1 MSIQED
7 NSKLNGLASEVGT
20 RTNKRQKID
29 YTKYKR
35 KGVYCRKIL
44 RQMLKKRIGSNKI
57 RGVWHQLRAE
67 GRI

>member
-1 MSIQED
+1 MSVQED
-7 NSKLNGLASEVGT
+7 NSKLIKEVEKV
-20 RTNKRQKID
+20 NKRQKVD

-44 RQMLKKRIGSNKI
+44 RQMLKKRLGSNKI

>member
-7 NSKLNGLASEVGT
+7 NSKLIKETEKV
-20 RTNKRQKID
+20 NKRQKID

-44 RQMLKKRIGSNKI
+44 RQMLKKRLGSNKI
-57 RGVWHQLRAE
+57 RGAWHKLRAE

>member
-7 NSKLNGLASEVGT
+7 NSKLIKEAEKV
-20 RTNKRQKID
+20 NKKQKVD

-44 RQMLKKRIGSNKI
+44 RQMLKKRLGSNKI
-57 RGVWHQLRAE
+57 RGVWHELRAE

>member
-7 NSKLNGLASEVGT
+7 NSKLIKEAEKI
-20 RTNKRQKID
+20 NKRQKVN

-44 RQMLKKRIGSNKI
+44 RQMLKKKLGSNKI
-57 RGVWHQLRAE
+57 RGAWHRLRAE

>member
-1 MSIQED
+1 MSVKED
-7 NSKLNGLASEVGT
+7 NSKLIKEGEKV
-20 RTNKRQKID
+20 NKRQKVD

-44 RQMLKKRIGSNKI
+44 RQMLKKRLGSNKI
-57 RGVWHQLRAE
+57 RGAWHKLRAE

>member
-1 MSIQED
+1 MNIQED
-7 NSKLNGLASEVGT
+7 NSKLIKEAKKV
-20 RTNKRQKID
+20 NKKQKID

-44 RQMLKKRIGSNKI
+44 RQMLKKRLGSNKI
-57 RGVWHQLRAE
+57 RGAWHKLRAE

>member
-7 NSKLNGLASEVGT
+7 NSKLIKETEKV
-20 RTNKRQKID
+20 NKRQKVD

-44 RQMLKKRIGSNKI
+44 RQMLKKKLGSNKI
-57 RGVWHQLRAE
+57 RGAWHRLRAE
-67 GRI
+67 RRI

>member
-1 MSIQED
+1 MSVKED
-7 NSKLNGLASEVGT
+7 NSKIIEVRSRANG
-20 RTNKRQKID
+20 KQKVD

>member
-1 MSIQED
+1 MSVQED
-7 NSKLNGLASEVGT
+7 KKV
-20 RTNKRQKID
+20 NKRQKVD

-44 RQMLKKRIGSNKI
+44 RQMLKKRLGSNKI
-57 RGVWHQLRAE
+57 RGAWHKLRAE

>member
-7 NSKLNGLASEVGT
+7 NSKLIKETKKV
-20 RTNKRQKID
+20 NKRQKVD

-44 RQMLKKRIGSNKI
+44 RQMLKKRLGSNKI
-57 RGVWHQLRAE
+57 RGAWHKLRAE

>member
-1 MSIQED
+1 MNIQEN
-7 NSKLNGLASEVGT
+7 NSKLIKEAEKV
-20 RTNKRQKID
+20 NKRQKVD

-44 RQMLKKRIGSNKI
+44 RQMLKKRLGSNKI
-57 RGVWHQLRAE
+57 RGAWHKLRAE

>member
-1 MSIQED
+1 MSNQED
-7 NSKLNGLASEVGT
+7 KKV
-20 RTNKRQKID
+20 NKRQKVD

-44 RQMLKKRIGSNKI
+44 RQMLKKKIGSNKI

>member
-1 MSIQED
+1 MSVQED
-7 NSKLNGLASEVGT
+7 NSKLIKEAEKV
-20 RTNKRQKID
+20 NKKQKVN

-44 RQMLKKRIGSNKI
+44 RQMLKKRLGSNKI
-57 RGVWHQLRAE
+57 RGVWHKLRAE

>member
-7 NSKLNGLASEVGT
+7 
-20 RTNKRQKID
+20 KRQKID

-44 RQMLKKRIGSNKI
+44 RQMLKKRLGSNKI
-57 RGVWHQLRAE
+57 RGAWHKLRAE

>member
-7 NSKLNGLASEVGT
+7 NSKLIKEAEKV
-20 RTNKRQKID
+20 NKRQKVD

-44 RQMLKKRIGSNKI
+44 RQMLKKRLGSNRI
-57 RGVWHQLRAE
+57 RGVWHKLRAE

>member
-7 NSKLNGLASEVGT
+7 NSKIIEVGS
-20 RTNKRQKID
+20 RANGKQKVD

-44 RQMLKKRIGSNKI
+44 RQMLKKKIGSNKI
-57 RGVWHQLRAE
+57 RGIWHQLRAE

>member
-7 NSKLNGLASEVGT
+7 NSKLVKETEKV
-20 RTNKRQKID
+20 NKRQKVD

-44 RQMLKKRIGSNKI
+44 RQMLKKRLGSNKI
-57 RGVWHQLRAE
+57 RGAWHKLRAE

>member
-1 MSIQED
+1 MSVQED
-7 NSKLNGLASEVGT
+7 NSKLIKEVEKV
-20 RTNKRQKID
+20 NKRQKID

-44 RQMLKKRIGSNKI
+44 RQMLKKRLGSNKI
-57 RGVWHQLRAE
+57 RGAWHKLRAE

>member
-1 MSIQED
+1 MSVQED
-7 NSKLNGLASEVGT
+7 DSKLIKEAEKV
-20 RTNKRQKID
+20 NKRQKVD

-44 RQMLKKRIGSNKI
+44 RQMLKKRLGSNKI
-57 RGVWHQLRAE
+57 RGIWHKLRAE

>member
-1 MSIQED
+1 MNVQDD
-7 NSKLNGLASEVGT
+7 NSKLIKEVEKV
-20 RTNKRQKID
+20 NKRQKID

>member
-7 NSKLNGLASEVGT
+7 NSKLIKETEKV
-20 RTNKRQKID
+20 NKRQKVD

-44 RQMLKKRIGSNKI
+44 RQMLKKKLGSNKI
-57 RGVWHQLRAE
+57 KGAWHKLRAE

>member
-1 MSIQED
+1 MSMQED
-7 NSKLNGLASEVGT
+7 NSKIIEEAEKV
-20 RTNKRQKID
+20 NKRQKVD

-44 RQMLKKRIGSNKI
+44 RQMLKKKLGSNKI
-57 RGVWHQLRAE
+57 RGAWHRLRAE

>member
-7 NSKLNGLASEVGT
+7 NSKIIEVGS
-20 RTNKRQKID
+20 RANGKQKVD

-44 RQMLKKRIGSNKI
+44 RQMLKKKIGSNKI

>member
-1 MSIQED
+1 MNTQTD
-7 NSKLNGLASEVGT
+7 NSKIIEVGS
-20 RTNKRQKID
+20 RANGKQKID

-44 RQMLKKRIGSNKI
+44 RNMLKKRLGSNKI
-57 RGVWHQLRAE
+57 RGIWHKLRAE

>member
-1 MSIQED
+1 MSVQED
-7 NSKLNGLASEVGT
+7 NSKIIEAASRANG
-20 RTNKRQKID
+20 KQKVD

-44 RQMLKKRIGSNKI
+44 RQILKKRIGSNKI

>member
-7 NSKLNGLASEVGT
+7 NSKLIKEVEKV
-20 RTNKRQKID
+20 NKRQKVD

-44 RQMLKKRIGSNKI
+44 RQMLKKRLGSNKI
-57 RGVWHQLRAE
+57 RGVWHKLRAE

>member
-1 MSIQED
+1 MSVQED
-7 NSKLNGLASEVGT
+7 NSKIIEAASRVNG
-20 RTNKRQKID
+20 KQKVD
-29 YTKYKR
+29 YTKYRR

>member
-1 MSIQED
+1 MSVQED
-7 NSKLNGLASEVGT
+7 NSKIIEPASRANG
-20 RTNKRQKID
+20 KQKVD

-44 RQMLKKRIGSNKI
+44 RQILKKRIGSNKI

>member
-1 MSIQED
+1 MNNMSVQGD
-7 NSKLNGLASEVGT
+7 NPKLIKEAEKV
-20 RTNKRQKID
+20 NKRQKVD

-44 RQMLKKRIGSNKI
+44 RQMLKKKIGSNKI
-57 RGVWHQLRAE
+57 RGAWHRLRAE

>member
-1 MSIQED
+1 MSVQED
-7 NSKLNGLASEVGT
+7 NPKLIKEAEKV
-20 RTNKRQKID
+20 NKRQKVD

-44 RQMLKKRIGSNKI
+44 RQMLKKKLGSNKI
-57 RGVWHQLRAE
+57 RGAWHRLRAK

>member
-7 NSKLNGLASEVGT
+7 NSKLIKETEKV
-20 RTNKRQKID
+20 NKRQKVD

>member
-1 MSIQED
+1 MSVQED
-7 NSKLNGLASEVGT
+7 NSKLIKETKKV
-20 RTNKRQKID
+20 NKRQKVD

-44 RQMLKKRIGSNKI
+44 RQMLKKRLGSNKI
-57 RGVWHQLRAE
+57 RGAWHKLRAE